1 MDVFSVLSLI
11 GGLALFLFGMDV
23 LGKALEKQA
32 GGRFKGVLESM
43 TSSPFKGVL
52 LGAGVTAIIQSSS
65 ATTVMV
71 VGFVNSGIMT
81 LQNSIGVIMGAN
93 VGTTITAW
101 ILSLTGI
108 ESSNI
113 IVQMFKPANFSPI
126 IAVIGMGMLMFC
138 KSEKKRDVATIM
150 LGFAVLMFGMETMSS
165 AVKPLANVESFRN
178 ILLLF
183 SNPVLG
189 VLVGALITGVIQSS
203 SASVGILQA
212 MSMTGSITF
221 GTAIPIIMG
230 QNIGTCV
237 TALISCVGTN
247 ANAKRAAFVHLY
259 FNIIGTIVLLSLFY
273 ILNAFIGFA
282 FLDIAVTPVSIAV
295 IHSMFNLLN
304 TTMLLPFTKQLAK
317 LATLTVKDD
326 SNEERF
332 KLLDERFL
340 TTPAF
345 AAARAKELTNN
356 MAEMCQSS
364 LLMSVGLVKDG
375 YNETDGQAIL
385 DAEDESDMYE
395 DKLGTYMVKLSSRS
409 MAVAD
414 SREVSKL
421 LHCIG
426 DFERIS
432 DHSVAIMRAA
442 KEMHTK
448 RLHFS
453 AAAQEEIETM
463 GDAVSEIVGMAVMA
477 FVDDDVELASRVE
490 PLEQV
495 VDHLKA
501 QLKARHVARL
511 QRGDCTIE
519 LGFIFSDIIT
529 GYERVADHCSNIAAA
544 IIQIDRDSFDTH
556 EYLNTL
562 KSSDDE
568 HFTSLYDSFKEKYA
582 LSQH

>member
-1 MDVFSVLSLI
+1 MDIFSILSLI
-11 GGLALFLFGMDV
+11 GGLALFLFGMTV
-23 LGKALEKQA
+23 LGDALEKQA
-32 GGRFKGVLESM
+32 GGRFKTVLESM
-43 TSSPFKGVL
+43 TSSPIKGVL

-81 LQNSIGVIMGAN
+81 LNNSVGVIMGAN
-93 VGTTITAW
+93 IGTAATAW

-113 IVQMFKPANFSPI
+113 LLQLCKPANFSPVL
-126 IAVIGMGMLMFC
+126 AAIGMGLLMFC
-138 KSEKKRDVATIM
+138 KKSERKRDLGTIL
-150 LGFAVLMFGMETMSS
+150 LGFSVLMFGMETMSA
-165 AVKPLANVESFRN
+165 AVKPLAEVEGFRN
-178 ILLLF
+178 ILTLF
-183 SNPVLG
+183 SNPILG
-189 VLVGALITGVIQSS
+189 VLTGTLITAVIQSS

-230 QNIGTCV
+230 QNIGTCI

-247 ANAKRAAFVHLY
+247 ANAKRAAFIHLY
-259 FNIIGTIVLLSLFY
+259 FNVLGVIVFLTLYYVLNAIIGFPFV
-273 ILNAFIGFA
+273 
-282 FLDIAVTPVSIAV
+282 DMAVTPVTIALV
-295 IHSMFNLLN
+295 HTVFKLVN
-304 TTMLLPFTKQLAK
+304 TAAFLPFTKQLTK
-317 LATLTVKDD
+317 LAVLTIKDD
-326 SNEERF
+326 SGEERF

-340 TTPAF
+340 STPAF
-345 AAARAKELTNN
+345 ASARAKELTNN
-356 MAEMCQSS
+356 MAEMCQSALNTAVS
-364 LLMSVGLVKDG
+364 LVKSG
-375 YNETDGQAIL
+375 YNEADGQAII
-385 DAEDESDMYE
+385 DIENETDMYE

-409 MAVAD
+409 MSAHD

-426 DFERIS
+426 DFERIA
-432 DHSVAIMRAA
+432 DHSVGIMRAA

-453 AAAQEEIETM
+453 DAAQEEIETM
-463 GDAVSEIVGMAVMA
+463 GAAVSEIVGMGVMA
-477 FVDDDVELASRVE
+477 FIDDDVELASRVE

-501 QLKARHVARL
+501 QLKARHISRL
-511 QRGDCTIE
+511 QLGDCTIE
-519 LGFIFSDIIT
+519 LGFIFSDMIT
-529 GYERVADHCSNIAAA
+529 AYERIADHCSNIAAA

-568 HFTSLYDSFKEKYA
+568 YFISLYDSYKDKYA
-582 LSQH
+582 LN